1 MKLHGYFRS
10 SASYRVRI
18 ALNLKGLSAEHLPH
32 HLRKGE
38 QRDPAYLAI
47 NPQGLVPTLE
57 DDGGAVLTQSL
68 AIIEW
73 LDETHPEPPLLP
85 KDPLRRAK
93 VRAFAMAL
101 ACDTHP
107 VQNLKVL
114 ARLRAAWSARGT
126 GDGLGGLGQP
136 RGSRGLRNPDRG
148 RARSVLLRRGA
159 DPGRSLPGAATRQ
172 CAALRRRCRRLSAP
186 AEGRGGR
193 EKSSRRSPTPRRSG
207 SPMPSKSAADH
218 DGCGLHRAGLSV
230 SPDAADRGRDFRRG
244 VQGSRPDAGAI
255 CRPGR
260 DPHPSRHR
268 CDAALRR
275 DRLRSLDA
283 RQRDRAA
290 GGQGNTS
297 SASHRARTSGSNCC
311 I

>member
-18 ALNLKGLSAEHLPH
+18 ALNLKGLSADHLPH

-57 DDGGAVLTQSL
+57 DGGAILTQSL

-85 KDPLRRAK
+85 QDPLRRAK

-114 ARLRAAWSARGT
+114 ARLRQLGLPEEQVTDWAAWANREGLAACETLIANEPGPFCFGAAPTIADLCLVPQLFNARRFGVALEPFARLLQAEAAAKSIRAFA
-126 GDGLGGLGQP
+126 DAA
-136 RGSRGLRNPDRG
+136 PDR
-148 RARSVLLRRGA
+148 
-159 DPGRSLPGAATRQ
+159 Q
-172 CAALRRRCRRLSAP
+172 
-186 AEGRGGR
+186 
-193 EKSSRRSPTPRRSG
+193 
-207 SPMPSKSAADH
+207 
-218 DGCGLHRAGLSV
+218 
-230 SPDAADRGRDFRRG
+230 PDAE
-244 VQGSRPDAGAI
+244 
-255 CRPGR
+255 
-260 DPHPSRHR
+260 
-268 CDAALRR
+268 
-275 DRLRSLDA
+275 
-283 RQRDRAA
+283 
-290 GGQGNTS
+290 
-297 SASHRARTSGSNCC
+297 
-311 I
+311 